1 MSLTLGAALGL
12 GAGSAAVNLGGSF
25 LGSLFNKGAAEAAL
39 EKQVAASKELL
50 DYQMEQYYSPKAQM
64 KHIGQAG
71 LNPVG
76 MFGNTAPVNVGGSMV
91 MPTAPTYGLDVGTQ
105 SLSDVASLLVGAAQ
119 AKKAGVE
126 IPNIEAETQSKVLGN
141 ERQEFENML
150 LQKYGIQKSAAE
162 LALAEQNVK
171 LASASTDVSVQ
182 EKALKQWQ
190 SAKEKALSEVNERQ
204 RDILQKELDNKDIEL
219 DIRNRQG
226 EANIV
231 QTKASANA
239 ANASAEASRAQAAN
253 FSADTE
259 TKNIFNKFYKDRR
272 YQHSFMSQVVE
283 QGKEAV
289 SRRLVTD
296 RQAEQLEYMVEQ
308 AAYSNDMKEFTYWSN
323 QVSGFVNTLGQAAS
337 QFYGAGAL
345 RELINLRQVQQQPT
359 LRSSDGYY
367 MQNGLLFKD
376 K

>member
-25 LGSLFNKGAAEAAL
+25 LGSLFNKGASEAAL
-39 EKQVAASKELL
+39 EKQVQASKELF
-50 DYQMEQYYSPKAQM
+50 DYQMEKYLSPLAQM
-64 KHIGQAG
+64 NQIGKAG

-91 MPTAPTYGLDVGTQ
+91 MPSAPTYGLDVGTQ

-126 IPNIEAETQSKVLGN
+126 VPNIEADTQSKILGN
-141 ERQEFENML
+141 QRQEFENML
-150 LQKYGIQKSAAE
+150 LQKYGLQKSAAD
-162 LALAEQNVK
+162 LALAENNVK
-171 LASASTDVSVQ
+171 LAMAQTDVAVQ
-182 EKALKQWQ
+182 DKALKQWQ

-253 FSADTE
+253 LSADTE

-367 MQNGLLFKD
+367 MQNGFLFKD